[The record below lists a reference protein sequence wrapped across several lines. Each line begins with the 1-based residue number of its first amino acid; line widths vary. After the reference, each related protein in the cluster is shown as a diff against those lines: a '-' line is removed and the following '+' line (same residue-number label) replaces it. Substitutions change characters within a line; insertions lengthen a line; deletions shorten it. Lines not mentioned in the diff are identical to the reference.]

1 MSSFRY
7 ILLYLVRKVFLLD
20 FQRKDTVRCSPPIGD
35 GAVFNIDMR
44 QLYLLEFPQKRCLFT
59 SVH

>member
-7 ILLYLVRKVFLLD
+7 IVLYLVRKVFLLD
-20 FQRKDTVRCSPPIGD
+20 FQRKDTVDAHLLGD

-44 QLYLLEFPQKRCLFT
+44 QLYLLEFPQKRCPFT